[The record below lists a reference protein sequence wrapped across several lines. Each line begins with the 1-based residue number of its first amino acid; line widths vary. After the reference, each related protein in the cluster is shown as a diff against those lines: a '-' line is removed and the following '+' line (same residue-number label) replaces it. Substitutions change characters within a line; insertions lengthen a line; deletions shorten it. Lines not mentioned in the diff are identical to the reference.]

1 MRVLDHQL
9 LLECQKGRI
18 ENVKACLQRGSDPN
32 ACDNS
37 GRPVLFF
44 AISSGV
50 LDLVEWMIRAGA
62 SPSAADKNGL
72 NALHWAIESGNV
84 DAALWIIRSGL
95 VDLNAQTKKGDTA
108 LLIAVRKRAWAVV
121 DALLQKGADPNISN
135 ALGVSPILMAAEK
148 GDIEYIDRLVAH
160 GGRVDHR
167 DLQGRSALH
176 YAAKRDQ
183 RRIVRH
189 LIVVYHLD
197 PNVVDQAGVTPAGR
211 AAQNNHLETYKLL
224 VKLGANPHHRDHK
237 GQSILHYLFAST
249 RRPDPS
255 EFVKHV
261 IHKDRIPIN
270 VQDHIG
276 YTPLVTFIKNG
287 DLDGAKL
294 LLALGAD
301 PNIKDK
307 YGNTA
312 VMASCQRSDY
322 KMLRLILD
330 YGGNPDIQNNDGE
343 TPLIFL
349 SRNQSW
355 NEVSLLLDYG
365 ANPNIQNRQG
375 NTALMYAARHANNE
389 ILEKMLL
396 HGADPNIQNK
406 NGTTALMLAADERF
420 GGSEKVET
428 LLRFG
433 ADPNLQDNE
442 GFTALMM
449 AARKLDNSWSAELIV
464 NELLKRGADPTIISR
479 TGDSAMR
486 YFAINRYLD
495 ELGII
500 ENYLK
505 KVSIKKFM
513 SVKIDQEKVPF
524 ARLE

>member
-1 MRVLDHQL
+1 MRAIDHQL
-9 LLECQKGRI
+9 LQECQRGRI
-18 ENVKACLQRGSDPN
+18 ESVKACLQRGSDPN

-50 LDLVEWMIRAGA
+50 PELVEWLIRAGA
-62 SPSAADKNGL
+62 CPSAVDKNGL

-84 DAALWIIRSGL
+84 EAALWIIQSSL

-121 DALLQKGADPNISN
+121 GALLQKGADPNISN
-135 ALGVSPILMAAEK
+135 ALGVSPILMTAEK
-148 GDIEYIDRLVAH
+148 GDIEYIDQLVAH

-167 DLQGRSALH
+167 DSQGRSALH
-176 YAAKRDQ
+176 YAAKHDQ

-197 PNVVDQAGVTPAGR
+197 PNVVDRAGVTPAGR

-255 EFVKHV
+255 KFVKHV
-261 IHKDRIPIN
+261 IQKDRIPIN

-287 DLDGAKL
+287 DFNGAKL

-307 YGNTA
+307 HGNTA
-312 VMASCQRSDY
+312 VMASCETWDLNI
-322 KMLRLILD
+322 LRLILD
-330 YGGNPDIQNNDGE
+330 HGGNPDVQNNDGE
-343 TPLIFL
+343 TPLIVF
-349 SRNQSW
+349 SRNRVW
-355 NEVSLLLDYG
+355 NVVSVLLDYG
-365 ANPNIQNRQG
+365 ANPNITNRQG
-375 NTALMYAARHANNE
+375 NTALMYVAYYGDNE

-406 NGTTALMLAADERF
+406 NGTTALMLAANRIF
-420 GGSEKVET
+420 GETEKVKT

-449 AARKLDNSWSAELIV
+449 AARGLDNWLSAELIV
-464 NELLKRGADPTIISR
+464 DELLKHGADPTIISR

-500 ENYLK
+500 EKYLE
-505 KVSIKKFM
+505 KVSIKKFL
-513 SVKIDQEKVPF
+513 SVEIDEQRPPF